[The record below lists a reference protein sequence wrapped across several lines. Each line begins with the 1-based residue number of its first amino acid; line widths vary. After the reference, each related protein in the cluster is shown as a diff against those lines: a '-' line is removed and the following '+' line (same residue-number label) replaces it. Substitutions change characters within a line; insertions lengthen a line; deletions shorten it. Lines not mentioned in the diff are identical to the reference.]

1 MFTGMPLGEYRH
13 GALAVVCSVETPT
26 WVNDALQRIDHN
38 LFCEK
43 QLGFDGREVWCVV
56 EDTGEQRGPDRYV
69 TVYEFRGPNGEPVP
83 YLHEAIVD
91 EMKRREKD
99 GTGNILAAREIV
111 RRRNADR
118 LQQKRDETN
127 EAYHEIAKDFE
138 DHRKIG
144 HFTVLHRSPAL
155 AASRRRATAARNNE
169 LNAIAQAMEIARR
182 LDRDRGRRSLVGLR

>member
-1 MFTGMPLGEYRH
+1 MLGEYRH
-13 GALAVVCSVETPT
+13 GALAVVCSVETPA
-26 WVNDALQRIDHN
+26 WVDAELKRIDEH

-69 TVYEFRGPNGEPVP
+69 TVFEFRGRDGEPVP
-83 YLHEAIVD
+83 YLHQAIVD
-91 EMKRREKD
+91 EMKRRAQD

-118 LQQKRDETN
+118 LEAKRRQTDEQ
-127 EAYHEIAKDFE
+127 YHEIAKDFE

-144 HFTVLHRSPAL
+144 HFTVLQRSPAL
-155 AASRRRATAARNNE
+155 ALSRRQATSRRNE
-169 LNAIAQAMEIARR
+169 QALMVANALEIAKK
-182 LDRDRGRRSLVGLR
+182 LARSRSYA